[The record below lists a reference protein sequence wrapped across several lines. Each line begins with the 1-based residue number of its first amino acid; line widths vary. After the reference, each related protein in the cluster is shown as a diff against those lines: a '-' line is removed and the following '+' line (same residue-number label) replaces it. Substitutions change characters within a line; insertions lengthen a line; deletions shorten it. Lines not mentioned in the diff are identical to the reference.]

1 MQKSIAISVEQIETS
16 KPYKGEGSFRG
27 DVEVFVEMSDGTIQY
42 KCITGEHSEDDM
54 LINYPSPKYWN
65 A

>member
-1 MQKSIAISVEQIETS
+1 
-16 KPYKGEGSFRG
+16 
-27 DVEVFVEMSDGTIQY
+27 MSDGTTEY

-54 LINYPSPKYWN
+54 LKNYPSPKYWN